1 MKANID
7 IGPKIKEIRLKK
19 RLRLKDV
26 AKATG
31 LSVSLI
37 SKVENNNTS
46 PSLSTLIKL
55 SNFLGMDAGYVLGE
69 SQNRKNRKSSVV
81 CHKEERKAW
90 TSDDYKIHFQL
101 LNPSLRSKR
110 FEVVQARIERFEVP
124 TERYTHEGDEFG
136 MVLKGEIKVELGEE
150 VHVLKEGD
158 TIYFRST
165 VPHAIY
171 GVDPE
176 GSEVLWVNSPPIKI
190 L

>member
-1 MKANID
+1 MKAKID
-7 IGPKIKEIRLKK
+7 IGPKIRDGRLKK
-19 RLRLKDV
+19 GLKLKDV
-26 AKATG
+26 ASATG

-55 SNFLGMDAGYVLGE
+55 SNFLGMDASYVLGE
-69 SQNRKNRKSSVV
+69 SENKRGSVV
-81 CHKEERKAW
+81 CHKEDRKVW
-90 TSDDYKIHFQL
+90 TSDDYKIHFEL

-124 TERYTHEGDEFG
+124 AERYTHEGDEFG
-136 MVLKGEIKVELGEE
+136 LVLEGEIKVELGDE
-150 VHVLKEGD
+150 VHLLKEGD

>member
-1 MKANID
+1 MKTKID
-7 IGPKIKEIRLKK
+7 IGPKIREIRLKK
-19 RLRLKDV
+19 GLKLKDV
-26 AKATG
+26 ARETG

-37 SKVENNNTS
+37 SQVENNNTS

-55 SNFLGMDAGYVLGE
+55 SNFLGMDAGYILGE
-69 SQNRKNRKSSVV
+69 SEKKKITVV
-81 CHKEERKAW
+81 CHKEDRKVW
-90 TSDDYKIHFQL
+90 TSDDNKIHFEL

-124 TERYTHEGDEFG
+124 AERYAHEGDEFG
-136 MVLKGEIKVELGEE
+136 LVLKGEIKVELEDE

-176 GSEVLWVNSPPIKI
+176 GSEILWVNSPHIKI

>member
-1 MKANID
+1 MKSNID
-7 IGPKIKEIRLKK
+7 IGPKIREIRLKK
-19 RLRLKDV
+19 GLRLKDV
-26 AKATG
+26 AKETG

-55 SNFLGMDAGYVLGE
+55 SNFLGMDTGYVLGE
-69 SQNRKNRKSSVV
+69 SENKKRSVV
-81 CHKEERKAW
+81 CHKEERKTW
-90 TSDDYKIHFQL
+90 NSDDYKIHFEL

-110 FEVVQARIERFEVP
+110 FEVVHARLGHFETP
-124 TERYTHEGDEFG
+124 TEKYTHEGDEFG
-136 MVLKGEIKVELGEE
+136 LVMKGEIKVELGDE
-150 VHVLKEGD
+150 VHLLKEGD
-158 TIYFRST
+158 SIYFRSS

-176 GSEVLWVNSPPIKI
+176 GSEILWVNCPPIKI